1 MLLTDHALTN
11 GEGLRAPESPHGPS
25 PLQKPPQRPEIP
37 ANPVVIPSNPP
48 TPPKTTK
55 TTTSGTLA
63 APGPAW
69 CAHRW
74 ARLRPPVETHS
85 ARPPSPEPLRIETP
99 ESESARALRARGRPE
114 SCEFNTRTGY
124 ATHSRIP
131 NQADMSAATPLDPQ
145 RIRNGK
151 VTDLGAFG
159 EYLVTNRMSAVRT
172 YVAVYVYI
180 YIYLYIYTY
189 IHISKFGGCK
199 RQDSLS

>member
-1 MLLTDHALTN
+1 M
-11 GEGLRAPESPHGPS
+11 GRG
-25 PLQKPPQRPEIP
+25 
-37 ANPVVIPSNPP
+37 
-48 TPPKTTK
+48 
-55 TTTSGTLA
+55 
-63 APGPAW
+63 
-69 CAHRW
+69 CAHQK
-74 ARLRPPVETHS
+74 APMAHRLCRSPRSAPKSQQIQWSSRQIRPHPQKQQKQQRQGPLRHRVRLGVRTVGLAC
-85 ARPPSPEPLRIETP
+85 ARPWRRIPPAHLPQSLCGSRRRSPK
-99 ESESARALRARGRPE
+99 ARALRARGRPE